1 MNRRG
6 AHGQAPATPGVQCF
20 PGVVG
25 AIARRVAG
33 VRANTATFAIAAV
46 AIFVL
51 KAFYARATAGE
62 LGFVLAPTAVLVE
75 LVSGVAFQPE
85 AGVGYLSRD
94 PAYLIAP
101 ACAGLNYT
109 IAAFATLVLGFAPRL
124 ESPRARAA
132 GLVAFAAVALAVTP
146 VVNALRI
153 ALDLRFRTA
162 ELPDWLSHAQAHRLE
177 GVVLYLG
184 SLWVL
189 HAAAERGFGQR
200 SLRWGGVL
208 VPIAAYLGVTVLV
221 PLLNGAGGRDG
232 FWDHARVV
240 LAASLALTALAAVA
254 ALAQR
259 RRASARDPAKTT

>member
-1 MNRRG
+1 MNRSG
-6 AHGQAPATPGVQCF
+6 APLQAPATPGVQCF

-25 AIARRVAG
+25 AIAGRVG
-33 VRANTATFAIAAV
+33 GTRANAATFAIAAL
-46 AIFVL
+46 AIFAL
-51 KAFYARATAGE
+51 KAFYARASAGE
-62 LGFVLAPTAVLVE
+62 LGFVLAPTAALVE
-75 LVSGVAFQPE
+75 LLSGVVFEAE

-124 ESPRARAA
+124 EGPRARAA

-153 ALDLRFRTA
+153 ALDLEIRTA
-162 ELPDWLSHAQAHRLE
+162 ELPAWLSHAQAHRFE
-177 GVVLYLG
+177 GIVLYLG
-184 SLWVL
+184 SLWAL
-189 HAAAERGFGQR
+189 SAAVQRGFGQR

-208 VPIAAYLGVTVLV
+208 VPVAAYLGVTVLV
-221 PLLNGAGGRDG
+221 PLLNGAGERDL

-240 LAASLALTALAAVA
+240 LVASFALTALAAVA
-254 ALAQR
+254 ALIR
-259 RRASARDPAKTT
+259 RRGAAARDRPNSS